1 MSYTSPRFLIVIA
14 GPTAVG
20 KTDLTIQLAKH
31 FATHIISADSRQMF
45 RELKIGTAA
54 PLPEQLAE
62 VPHHLVGNLSINDY
76 YNIAMFEY
84 DVIQQLDELFQTHN
98 CVILSGGS
106 GLYIDTVLN
115 GVDDMPVVDH
125 DIRDSL
131 NLEFQQF
138 GIEPLR
144 KKLEELDPITYNL
157 IDLQNPKRIIKAL
170 EVSIQTGKPYS
181 SFLTGEKKERPFH
194 AIRICLNRP
203 RPELYQRIDTR
214 VIQMVEQG
222 LEAEVRQWNNHREL
236 NALNTVGYKEWFPYF
251 DGEYDYDEVVRLIQR
266 NTRRYAKRQLTW
278 WGRDKRWS
286 YFHPDDMNE
295 ILEFVKKEMDY
306 LNKLE

>member
-1 MSYTSPRFLIVIA
+1 MISDSKRFLIVIA

-31 FATHIISADSRQMF
+31 FGTHIISADSRQMF

-62 VPHHLVGNLSINDY
+62 VPHHLVGNLSVSDY
-76 YNIAMFEY
+76 YNIAMFEN
-84 DVIQQLDELFQTHN
+84 DVLQQLDELYKMHN

-115 GVDDMPVVDH
+115 GVDDMPTVDPE
-125 DIRDSL
+125 IRDSL

-138 GIEPLR
+138 GLESLCA
-144 KKLEELDPITYNL
+144 KLEQLDPITYNV
-157 IDLQNPKRIIKAL
+157 IDLQNPKRVIKAL

-181 SFLTGEKKERPFH
+181 SFLTGEKKERPFQ

-203 RPELYQRIDTR
+203 RSELYQRIDMR
-214 VIQMVEQG
+214 VIQMIEQG
-222 LEAEVRQWNNHREL
+222 LEAEVRTWNNHREL

-251 DGEYDYDEVVRLIQR
+251 DGEYDYEEVVRLIQR

-278 WGRDKRWS
+278 WARDKRWS
-286 YFHPDDMNE
+286 YYHPADMPG
-295 ILEFVKKEMDY
+295 ILEFINVEMT
-306 LNKLE
+306 KF